1 MIIDHRTYTVQHG
14 RIGEYI
20 KMFEATGLP
29 VQLKHL
35 GNLIGYFQTAV
46 GPLNQ
51 VVHLWGYEDYGD
63 MERRRAA
70 RDADPDWTA
79 YKAQS
84 AGMLVS
90 QENKILSPVSFS
102 PLK

>member
-20 KMFEATGLP
+20 KMFEEVGLP

-51 VVHLWGYEDYGD
+51 VVHLWGYADYAD

-70 RDADPDWTA
+70 RDADPDWAA
-79 YKAQS
+79 YKARS

-90 QENKILSPVSFS
+90 QENKIVKPVSFS